1 MTIDSYTFGR
11 IVVDGKSYDSDVI
24 LYKGTVYPNWL
35 RMSGHLFQI
44 DDIEKHLK
52 KNPKKLLTGT
62 GFSKMMKVNP
72 EAKSYLKKA
81 SIEVIIESTSSA
93 WKTFNS
99 LSDKE
104 DVMAAFHLT
113 C

>member
-24 LYKGTVYPNWL
+24 LYKGTVYPNWR
-35 RMSGHLFQI
+35 RMSEHFFQI

>member
-11 IVVDGKSYDSDVI
+11 IVIDGKSYDSDVI
-24 LYKGTVYPNWL
+24 IYKNIVYPNWR

-52 KNPKKLLTGT
+52 KNPKKLLIGT
-62 GFSKMMKVNP
+62 GFSKMMKVDP
-72 EAKSYLKKA
+72 DAKSYLKKA
-81 SIEVIIESTSSA
+81 RIELIIESTSNA

-99 LSDKE
+99 LSDEE
-104 DVMAAFHLT
+104 DVMAVFHIT